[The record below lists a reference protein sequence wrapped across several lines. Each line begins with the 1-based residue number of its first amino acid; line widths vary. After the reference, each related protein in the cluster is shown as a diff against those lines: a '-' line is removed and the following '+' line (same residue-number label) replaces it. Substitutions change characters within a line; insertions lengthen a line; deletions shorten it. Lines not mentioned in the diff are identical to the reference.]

1 VRVKRVTMQVDP
13 EFRDFIGEISRE
25 LSILEKRTISAREL
39 TKRMGERKDKLKEI
53 LRMRMDEILNFD
65 RRLK

>member
-1 VRVKRVTMQVDP
+1 MQVDP

>member
-1 VRVKRVTMQVDP
+1 MRVKRVTMQVDP